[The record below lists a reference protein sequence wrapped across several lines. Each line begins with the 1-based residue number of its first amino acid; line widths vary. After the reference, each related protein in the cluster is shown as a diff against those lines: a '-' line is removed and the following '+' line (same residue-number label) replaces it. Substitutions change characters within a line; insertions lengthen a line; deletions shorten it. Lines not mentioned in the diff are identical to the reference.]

1 MKCTVASSRNPRNAN
16 RFLLANDGDHSPIS
30 RRYFPYDARSEM
42 TRFWKGGSAVAS
54 ALLVACLF
62 AGTPA
67 LAQDATIPPG
77 TDSAEGVVYELYDMC
92 TFDAGTLPDWD
103 AMRALFLPQATVV
116 LRNTRTSNT
125 IFSMDGFIEDWHRFI
140 ARDNVEERGFSEKIV
155 RMSTTVLGDIA
166 HIMVLYEASFPDWDR
181 PPQPGVDFIQLIKND
196 GRWWIVSI
204 ANEVPAPN
212 WPLPEA
218 LRGGGS

>member
-1 MKCTVASSRNPRNAN
+1 MTSSCKSGIAVAPLLLLTC
-16 RFLLANDGDHSPIS
+16 LLAS
-30 RRYFPYDARSEM
+30 
-42 TRFWKGGSAVAS
+42 
-54 ALLVACLF
+54 
-62 AGTPA
+62 TPA

-77 TDSAEGVVYELYDMC
+77 TNSAEGVVLELYDMC

-116 LRNTRTSNT
+116 LRTTRAANT
-125 IFSMDGFIEDWHRFI
+125 IFSVDGFVEDWHRFI
-140 ARDNVEERGFSEKIV
+140 ARDNVEERGFSEEIV

-181 PPQPGVDFIQLIKND
+181 PPQQGVDFIQLIKND

-204 ANEVPAPN
+204 ANEIPTPN
-212 WPLPEA
+212 RPVPEA
-218 LRGGGS
+218 LRGGGI